1 MNDSAQSVVVTSAA
15 RENAHELYLSALL
28 APRDKRADLI
38 ALAAFE
44 GELNRVAVAV
54 SEAIHGEFR
63 LQWWRD
69 LIEERSDAASS
80 GNPIA
85 DALRDVVVRHRIS
98 REGLRASIDARSAE
112 LDPGEVTSLPAFFA
126 YLDMADGAALARAAR
141 VLLGRAP
148 MRAENAFLEP
158 AGRAVALARLAY
170 QSVLGHPPAVR
181 LVSDLERRCVIPRQM
196 PSQRAGAWL
205 VDEARRQLLAA
216 REVISVQ
223 TSATRRSA
231 LPLALVEPQLHV
243 WEGYDPS
250 TGNGPRP
257 ILPLS
262 RVWRLWRLARLGRM

>member
-1 MNDSAQSVVVTSAA
+1 MNDPGQSTVVTSAA
-15 RENAHELYLSALL
+15 RENAHDLYLSALL
-28 APRDKRADLI
+28 APRGKRADLI

-44 GELNRVAVAV
+44 GELNRVAVAA

-69 LIEERSDAASS
+69 LIDEQSDAAAS

-85 DALRDVVVRHRIS
+85 DALRDVVVRHGIS

-112 LDPGEVTSLPAFFA
+112 LDPGEIANMPAFLA
-126 YLDMADGAALARAAR
+126 YLDMADGAALARAAH
-141 VLLGRAP
+141 VLLSRAP
-148 MRAENAFLEP
+148 MRAENDFLVP

-170 QSVLGHPPAVR
+170 QSSLGHPPIAR
-181 LVSDLERRCVIPRQM
+181 LVSDLEHRCVIPRQM
-196 PSQRAGAWL
+196 PSQRAGEWL
-205 VDEARRQLLAA
+205 VAEARRQLRAA

-231 LPLALVEPQLHV
+231 LLLALVEPQLHA
-243 WEGYDPS
+243 WEGHDPS
-250 TGNGPRP
+250 TGDVPRP

-262 RVWRLWRLARLGRM
+262 RVWRLWRLARLGTL